1 MKLRKKLL
9 VALMAAGFAGG
20 AQAQMNNSMSGNG
33 SLFLSVWNGVDM
45 SATFDLGYLQDDFTP
60 AAMSA
65 PGTTIQ
71 WDLAKNSTTGKFP
84 GANAWSD
91 AWTKFASPTINWTK
105 TVFDIAAMDQVGVK
119 AGDDRYYSTSRDP
132 QSQVAKQSNSNLMGF
147 AIVENYVNYNNAQ
160 PTHYTPPGDPKVNGG
175 STAVGTDAYYPQA
188 KNDKWFNKAT
198 FVTNDVVG
206 DSLPFYELK
215 TSTTFG
221 LNKATVT
228 PFGWADATDSNGNG
242 QTFEYGMFTLDKS
255 GVLTYSVAAVA
266 AVPVPAA
273 VWLLGSG
280 LIGLVGVARRRVQ
293 AQA

>member
-9 VALMAAGFAGG
+9 VALMAVGFAGG
-20 AQAQMNNSMSGNG
+20 AQAAMNNSMSGNG
-33 SLFLSVWNGVDM
+33 SLFLSVWNGNDM
-45 SATFDLGYLQDDFTP
+45 SATFDLGYLQDDFKP
-60 AAMSA
+60 AAMST

-71 WDLAKNSTTGKFP
+71 WNLAKDTTTGTFA
-84 GANAWSD
+84 GTNAWSA
-91 AWTKFASPTINWTK
+91 AWTTFASNPTIDWTK
-105 TVFDIAAMDQVGVK
+105 TVFDIGAMDQVGVN

-132 QSQVAKQSNSNLMGF
+132 QSAVANQSNSNLMGF
-147 AIVENYVNYNNAQ
+147 AGVENYVNYNNAL
-160 PTHYTPPGDPKVNGG
+160 PTHFGTDNGG
-175 STAVGTDAYYPQA
+175 STAVATDAYYPQA
-188 KNDKWFNKAT
+188 KNAKWFNKAT

-206 DSLPFYELK
+206 NSLAFYELK
-215 TSTTFG
+215 TSSTFG

-228 PFGWADATDSNGNG
+228 PFGWADATDVNGNG
-242 QTFEYGMFTLDKS
+242 RTFEAGTFTLDKS
-255 GVLTYSVAAVA
+255 GVLTYSVA